1 MRIKILILA
10 GLTALLSSP
19 SNAHHSISRDY
30 RTNESV
36 MVEGIVAEVLLRN
49 PHSEIRMEAPD
60 ASGNTAVWI
69 LELDDLIDLAKQGIV
84 SDTLRRGDE
93 IQVVGNPARDGSNSL
108 FVRRLHRPAD
118 GLDYEED

>member
-10 GLTALLSSP
+10 GLTALLSAP

-36 MVEGIVAEVLLRN
+36 MVEGIVVDVLLRN

-60 ASGNTAVWI
+60 AAGNTAVWI

-84 SDTLRRGDE
+84 SDTLRPGDE

>member
-1 MRIKILILA
+1 MQIKILMLA
-10 GLTALLSSP
+10 GLTALLSAP
-19 SNAHHSISRDY
+19 SSAHHSISRDY
-30 RTNESV
+30 RSNESV
-36 MVEGIVAEVLLRN
+36 MVEGIVVDVLLRN

-60 ASGNTAVWI
+60 ASGQTAVWI